1 MKYTDKYFIISF
13 SEQNIESQQ
22 LTKERNQNYT
32 NMGYLKIK
40 KRKLYRINGM
50 PDHIHIGFF
59 KK

>member
-32 NMGYLKIK
+32 NIFGVFKNK
-40 KRKLYRINGM
+40 KT
-50 PDHIHIGFF
+50 
-59 KK
+59 